1 MTDLAWLSVA
11 EGAQLLRSRKLSP
24 VEWTKAL
31 LDRISVVDPAYNAF
45 LVVTADKALAQA
57 KAAEAEIAGGK
68 HRGPMHG
75 VPYAAKDIFDVAGM
89 ATTCH
94 SKIRKHHRAAADAFT
109 IRKMQEAGAIL
120 LGKLALHEFA
130 TGGPAFDLPWPPAR
144 NPWNRDLHPGGSSS
158 GSGAALAA
166 GLAPAALGTDTGGSV
181 RNPATCCGIV
191 GMKPTYGMVS
201 LSGVFPLTYSLD
213 HVGPMTRTVEDNAIL
228 LHALAGHDVEDPT
241 MSQRPMADCLKDMKA
256 GIKGM
261 KIGVIEHFYTKDS
274 PADPDQVR
282 GIESAIE
289 MLKKLGAEVRTIQ
302 VSPLSLWTDC
312 NRTIHASEA
321 YAIHE
326 RDLQER
332 PEDFAMLTR
341 NRILAGA
348 FVSSAKYIKAQQL
361 RRALCKEMAEATRG
375 LDAVITLSSLLLPCK
390 IDDTPEVLKT
400 YDQQCRLVF
409 NVTGTPAISVPT
421 GLSKSGMPLAMQ
433 IAAHAFDEPAVYRIA
448 HAYCEA
454 AGTIITAD
462 PKTQPR
468 LVAAPRTAAAE

>member
-11 EGAQLLRSRKLSP
+11 EGSQLLRSRKLSP

-31 LDRISVVDPAYNAF
+31 LDRIATIDPAYNAF
-45 LVVTADKALAQA
+45 LVVTAERALKEA
-57 KAAEAEIAGGK
+57 KAAETEIAAGK
-68 HRGPMHG
+68 YRGPLHG

-94 SKIRKHHRAAADAFT
+94 SKIRKDHRATADAFT
-109 IRKMQEAGAIL
+109 IRKMSEAGAVL

-166 GLAPAALGTDTGGSV
+166 GLVPAALGTDTGGSV

-191 GMKPTYGMVS
+191 GIKPTYGAVS

-213 HVGPMTRTVEDNAIL
+213 HVGPMTRNAEDNAIL
-228 LHALAGHDVEDPT
+228 LQVLAGYDPDDPT
-241 MSQRPMADCLKDMKA
+241 MSKRPVADCLQDLKS

-261 KIGVIEHFYTKDS
+261 KIGVIEHFYAKDA

-289 MLKKLGAEVRTIQ
+289 ILKQLGAQVQTIH
-302 VSPLSLWTDC
+302 VSPLPLWTDC

-341 NRILAGA
+341 NRMLPGA
-348 FVSSAKYIKAQQL
+348 FVSAAKYIKAQQL
-361 RRALCKEMAEATRG
+361 RAALCKEMAEATRG

-390 IDDTPEVLKT
+390 IDDTDAVLKT
-400 YDQQCRLVF
+400 YDQQARLVF
-409 NVTGTPAISVPT
+409 NVTGAPAISVPT
-421 GLSKSGMPLAMQ
+421 GFSASGMPLAMQ
-433 IAAHAFDEPAVYRIA
+433 IAGHAFDEPTVYSIA

-454 AGTIITAD
+454 AGTCITAD